1 MSSIVWGG
9 NDMANYV
16 TATFTGGETKAV
28 ATGLWQWDY
37 GQTLRVEGLNLPRT
51 LEVHF
56 HQRTRQWLMY
66 GVTVDGVMTVSIP
79 NEFLQYAQPVVAYI
93 YLHDAETD
101 GETQYEI
108 TLPVVARE
116 KPVNYDDTDPA
127 TTAAY
132 QALVDATALLQND
145 IETVQ
150 GYADDASDHATA
162 AEGYAINAED
172 AAAQAAASASAAGA
186 AVDTAQAAATAAAQS
201 ATQAAGSA
209 QTANASAQNAD
220 QSAQDAAQSAQ
231 EAAQTVQTVED
242 AAEQVAADKAAVE
255 AAADTFTETTVPA
268 ATAAVQQAGSAQI
281 SAINTAG
288 TTQTGN
294 VNSAGSTQT
303 AAVNAAGATQIQAI
317 TAKGEEYVE
326 EIDTLIEEHIDD
338 TLTQT
343 GMAADAKKT
352 GDEIADLKDAIEQIE
367 AEKADTDGTYPD
379 MTVGMAEQLDSDNYT
394 EDSEPYHFRKSG
406 GGVRVGDREIDKIV
420 GGTVAWNQL
429 QTGFLSRGAVQGI
442 VRTASEDG
450 TKLTYTGTSTVEDN
464 YTASTVSY
472 LPPGHKIFVTLG
484 DVSLPTGARI
494 LGSNVDKST
503 QSILIASEAKT
514 IQISIRIN
522 AGVTV
527 DFTITPMAIDLTQMF
542 GSTIADYIYQLET
555 ATAGAGVAFLRRYI
569 DIDTYHPYDA
579 GTLKSVEG
587 LVSHDM
593 VGFNQWDEV
602 AEVGRIDINT
612 GNNISGNGI
621 RSEHLIE
628 VIPSTTYH
636 AVSGSYTGAASI
648 IIFYYDA
655 DGNYITYA
663 NRIGMDVEFTV
674 PSNAKYIKFNIQTST
689 AVTYNHDI
697 CINLSDP
704 AKNGTYEPYEKH
716 SYPLD
721 STVTLRGVPKL
732 VDGKLVYDGDRY
744 ASDGT
749 VTRRY
754 GIVDLGA
761 LSWVTNGEDSV
772 FADVP
777 LKKVGSRS
785 VICDKLMYSIA
796 QTISSVPYNGFRT
809 YDASNGIAVKI
820 SGITPS
826 NATTMLSGMM
836 LVYELATPTTETA
849 APFTSPQW
857 VDGTGTE
864 QYVSTSLVPIGH
876 YTQYPE
882 DLKAKIE
889 GLPWDFASLI
899 APTEATYKATQNYT
913 SGSLLIVNNILYKTT
928 AAIANGGNITP
939 GTNCTATTLAAVIAA
954 L

>member
-1 MSSIVWGG
+1 MLQTLTYK
-9 NDMANYV
+9 ANVAPEGVPPVIRLSQNENGRVLIFDLVGTGTVNIPTGSVV
-16 TATFTGGETKAV
+16 TISGTKPDGVVYSAEGTLDGTSATFDEDTQMTAV
-28 ATGLWQWDY
+28 AGEWPAK
-37 GQTLRVEGLNLPRT
+37 LRVT
-51 LEVHF
+51 
-56 HQRTRQWLMY
+56 Y
-66 GVTVDGVMTVSIP
+66 
-79 NEFLQYAQPVVAYI
+79 
-93 YLHDAETD
+93 D
-101 GETQYEI
+101 GETIASVKIWFAIDADPVRPGSVPSESELNGLVAEAQQYAE
-108 TLPVVARE
+108 TARS
-116 KPVNYDDTDPA
+116 
-127 TTAAY
+127 AAY
-132 QALVDATALLQND
+132 GSPLTAN
-145 IETVQ
+145 
-150 GYADDASDHATA
+150 TA
-162 AEGYAINAED
+162 AEMTNTDKVYVYTGSETGYTYGHWYYYN
-172 AAAQAAASASAAGA
+172 G
-186 AVDTAQAAATAAAQS
+186 TAWTDGGVYQS
-201 ATQAAGSA
+201 QG
-209 QTANASAQNAD
+209 
-220 QSAQDAAQSAQ
+220 
-231 EAAQTVQTVED
+231 VQTD
-242 AAEQVAADKAAVE
+242 
-255 AAADTFTETTVPA
+255 P
-268 ATAAVQQAGSAQI
+268 
-281 SAINTAG
+281 
-288 TTQTGN
+288 
-294 VNSAGSTQT
+294 
-303 AAVNAAGATQIQAI
+303 
-317 TAKGEEYVE
+317 
-326 EIDTLIEEHIDD
+326 
-338 TLTQT
+338 TLTLE
-343 GMAADAKKT
+343 GVPADAKAT
-352 GDEIADLKDAIEQIE
+352 GDRIGAAEEDVADLKDAIEQIE

-721 STVTLRGVPKL
+721 SSVKLNGLFKL
-732 VDGKLVYDGDRY
+732 VDGKLVADGDEYWSTGEVPRKY
-744 ASDGT
+744 TLVALDALNWTYWAGGT
-749 VTRRY
+749 VFFVSLEGKANGRTNLLCSKYTTLSSGGY
-754 GIVDLGA
+754 GELENGQIVGA
-761 LSWVTNGEDSV
+761 ADSAYIYV
-772 FADVP
+772 KDTAYSTVEAF
-777 LKKVGSRS
+777 
-785 VICDKLMYSIA
+785 KL
-796 QTISSVPYNGFRT
+796 
-809 YDASNGIAVKI
+809 AV
-820 SGITPS
+820 SGHY
-826 NATTMLSGMM
+826 
-836 LVYELATPTTETA
+836 LVYELAEPTTETA
-849 APFTSPQW
+849 EPFTSPQW
-857 VDGTGTE
+857 VDGSGTE
-864 QYVSTSLVPIGH
+864 QYISTSLVPIGH

-882 DLKAKIE
+882 NLKQKIE

-899 APTEATYKATQNYT
+899 APTEATYKATRAYSTGN
-913 SGSLLIVNNILYKTT
+913 LFIVNNILYKATT
-928 AAIANGGNITP
+928 SIASGATITP
-939 GTNCTATTLAAVIAA
+939 NTNCTQTTLAAVIAA